1 MDMLLS
7 YLPVRIG
14 PARALA
20 EGEKTDRIVWFIVAI
35 WVLLAL
41 AATILVGALIWCFI
55 NAHNSLY
62 AVVQVNPWTF
72 KIGCD

>member
-20 EGEKTDRIVWFIVAI
+20 EGEKTDRIVWFIVAP
-35 WVLLAL
+35 
-41 AATILVGALIWCFI
+41 G
-55 NAHNSLY
+55 S
-62 AVVQVNPWTF
+62 WT
-72 KIGCD
+72 